1 MFHFSARPTCAVT
14 SAAAQPTAG
23 CNLSLFIS
31 SGAGGFPLEGTRA
44 MEADGRVGL
53 RRLGTALACWA
64 AIAVFMLGGVSAEA
78 QTAHAGGPIS
88 IGSGFGAHSGVAV
101 DGSGNVFVADGS
113 NGVVKE
119 FVAVGGVVSSS
130 SAVNTLGSGFTS
142 PTGVAVDGS
151 GNVFVAVQGNS
162 QVKEIVVVGGA

>member
-14 SAAAQPTAG
+14 SAAAKPTAV

-31 SGAGGFPLEGTRA
+31 SGAGGFPLEGIRA

-78 QTAHAGGPIS
+78 QTAHAGGTIS
-88 IGSGFGAHSGVAV
+88 IGSGFSAPAGVAV
-101 DGSGNVFVADGS
+101 DRNGNVFVADD
-113 NGVVKE
+113 NE
-119 FVAVGGVVSSS
+119 
-130 SAVNTLGSGFTS
+130 
-142 PTGVAVDGS
+142 
-151 GNVFVAVQGNS
+151 NV
-162 QVKEIVVVGGA
+162 VKEIVAVGVNFFRTSTLPAVASATR

>member
-31 SGAGGFPLEGTRA
+31 SGAGGFPLEGIRA

-64 AIAVFMLGGVSAEA
+64 
-78 QTAHAGGPIS
+78 Q
-88 IGSGFGAHSGVAV
+88 
-101 DGSGNVFVADGS
+101 
-113 NGVVKE
+113 
-119 FVAVGGVVSSS
+119 
-130 SAVNTLGSGFTS
+130 
-142 PTGVAVDGS
+142 
-151 GNVFVAVQGNS
+151 
-162 QVKEIVVVGGA
+162 